1 MAVDT
6 IPGLFLHSVKT
17 HDTPSAFRYKKG
29 GRYVSVPHAEV
40 FEAVDKAS
48 RGLAALGLAK
58 GDRIALLSENRLEWA
73 IADQAILACGCINVP
88 IYATLPANQAEYIL
102 RDSEA
107 RAVFVSG
114 AGQRQKIES
123 VLSKLPGLQQVIT
136 FEPDAGASSN
146 AITLDDLIARGG
158 GVTDLPAYEE
168 RIATIGKYDWAS
180 IIYTSGTTG
189 EPKGAILNHWNFV
202 SNVLSC
208 GASLDIGP
216 SDSCLSFLPLSH
228 VFERTAGYYTM
239 LYRGVSIAYAE
250 SIDTVPQNLLEV
262 SPTVMVSVPRLYEKM
277 YARILDTV
285 TAGSAIKKNL
295 FFWAVGIGKVYV
307 RELLEK
313 RIKGSTRFKYGVAY
327 KLVFKKLKAKTG
339 GKLRFFVSGGAPL
352 ARDIAEFFYA
362 AGLPILEGYGLTE
375 TSPVITVNT
384 FEHFKFGTVGR
395 PIDGVDVKIAED
407 GEILA
412 RGPNI
417 MLGYYKKPDLTD
429 EVLDGGW
436 FHTGDIGYLDDKGFL
451 TITDRKKDII
461 VTAGGKNVAPQP
473 IENLFKT
480 NKYITQAVII
490 GNRRKFI
497 SALIVPNFEHLTTF
511 ARAAGVV
518 FNSEADLVRDPKVLE
533 KMQGEIDALSTHLAG
548 FERVKKFLLI
558 EKDFTIEAN
567 ELTPTLKVKRKTIE
581 SKYKE
586 QIDTMYAS

>member
-6 IPGLFLHSVKT
+6 IPGLFLHAVKT
-17 HDTPSAFRYKKG
+17 YDTPAAFQHKKD
-29 GRYVSVPHAEV
+29 GRYVSVSHREV
-40 FEAVDKAS
+40 FDAVDKACL
-48 RGLAALGLAK
+48 GLTALGLAK
-58 GDRIALLSENRLEWA
+58 GDRIALLSENRLEWV
-73 IADQAILACGCINVP
+73 IADQAILAGGCINVP
-88 IYATLPANQAEYIL
+88 IYPTLPGNQVEYIL
-102 RDSEA
+102 RDSES

-114 AGQRQKIES
+114 GEQRQKIEAIR
-123 VLSKLPGLQQVIT
+123 SKLPGLQHVIT
-136 FEPDAGASSN
+136 FESSAGDGI
-146 AITLDDLIARGG
+146 ITLDALKEKGSQ
-158 GVTDLPAYEE
+158 VTDAPPYDE

-208 GASLDIGP
+208 GSSLEIGP
-216 SDSCLSFLPLSH
+216 GDACLSFLPLSH
-228 VFERTAGYYTM
+228 VFERTGGYYVM

-250 SIDTVPQNLLEV
+250 SIDAVPQNLLEV

-277 YARILDTV
+277 YGRILDAV
-285 TAGSAIKKNL
+285 SAGSVIKKSL
-295 FFWAVGIGKVYV
+295 FFWAVGVGKTYV

-313 RIKGSTRFKYGVAY
+313 RLKKSTKVKYGLAY
-327 KLVFKKLKAKTG
+327 KLVFSKLKAKTG

-352 ARDIAEFFYA
+352 AREIAEFFYA

-375 TSPVITVNT
+375 TSPVITLNT
-384 FEHFKFGTVGR
+384 FEHFKFGTVGKA
-395 PIDGVDVKIAED
+395 IDGVDVRIADD

-429 EVLDGGW
+429 EIMDGGW

-461 VTAGGKNVAPQP
+461 VTAGGKNIAPQP

-480 NKYITQAVII
+480 NKYIVQAVIV

-497 SALIVPNFEHLTTF
+497 SALIVPNFDHLTTF
-511 ARAAGVV
+511 ARAAGISY
-518 FNSEADLVRDPKVLE
+518 NEEADLVNEPKVIE
-533 KMQGEIDALSTHLAG
+533 KIQSEIDAMSTHLAG
-548 FERVKKFLLI
+548 FEQVKKFVLLA
-558 EKDFTIEAN
+558 KDFTIEAD
-567 ELTPTLKVKRKTIE
+567 ELTPTLKVKRRTIE
-581 SKYKE
+581 TKYKE
-586 QIDTMYAS
+586 QIDAIYAS